1 MILFEDNKPICNDP
15 LNCFLFVLNLS
26 LRSGGGIGDPLIQPH
41 PNHVSQYVIRFF
53 FDISFYLLIIIIWL
67 NIIFGT
73 IIDTFA

>member
-1 MILFEDNKPICNDP
+1 M
-15 LNCFLFVLNLS
+15 FVLNLGM
-26 LRSGGGIGDPLIQPH
+26 RSGGGIGDILIQPH
-41 PNHVSQYVIRFF
+41 PDNVSQYIIRFF